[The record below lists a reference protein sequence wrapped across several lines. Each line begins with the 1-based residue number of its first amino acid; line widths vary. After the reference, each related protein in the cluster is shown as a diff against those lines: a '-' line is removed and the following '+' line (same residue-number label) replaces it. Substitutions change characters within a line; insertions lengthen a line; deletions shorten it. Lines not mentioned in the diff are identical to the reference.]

1 MSKGTDRSMVLTIF
15 RTENPPFSPLAIT
28 ARLYEPPRQT
38 KALPVS
44 NRLVAATPMGRFG
57 RPEELNGAL
66 MFLLNNQAAGFITGV
81 VLPVDG
87 GFSAYSGV

>member
-1 MSKGTDRSMVLTIF
+1 MVINRYVSKGTDRSMVLTIF

-44 NRLVAATPMGRFG
+44 NRLVAATPMGPRNPWAKG
-57 RPEELNGAL
+57 
-66 MFLLNNQAAGFITGV
+66 MV
-81 VLPVDG
+81 KLPML
-87 GFSAYSGV
+87 